1 MAGTAKVDLS
11 ANGSDSWLWR
21 RWIAISN
28 FKSTKKDHIL
38 EEKVLHFI
46 GHDVSQHEIS
56 TKKSE
61 QSIANEPTLSKVVKE
76 DFFPSSKVLDEGEEG
91 LDKSLTN
98 EIDSKDVSR
107 RILKDKLLEHS
118 VTQNLLSTAFQAL
131 KFQGRTKPFVGPR
144 SAQRDDGILL
154 KTGKIKIAWLTTQNF
169 HSAEGKQSTEL
180 ERIDKLLLLRSEL
193 GNKDTKSQRNRSEIS
208 ELSWSLPLPARN
220 KKKGCET
227 DKNDKA
233 AQQNMATNNKK
244 LKMIVNNLAK
254 AVSYSF
260 RNALALRDQKN
271 HVIDKSFLTFLLRR
285 EVRKMCLIKELIE
298 ELKAITTCS
307 RFKFHEDDFKDI
319 SETVQSLHSLMQEDL
334 KHLFSEEIPHE
345 NRKCFPVF
353 TAVFAIIGRIIA
365 VLGLAV
371 VFLGKWSGPLVF
383 ILLALVLFLVITPFV
398 K

>member
-1 MAGTAKVDLS
+1 M
-11 ANGSDSWLWR
+11 
-21 RWIAISN
+21 
-28 FKSTKKDHIL
+28 
-38 EEKVLHFI
+38 
-46 GHDVSQHEIS
+46 
-56 TKKSE
+56 
-61 QSIANEPTLSKVVKE
+61 
-76 DFFPSSKVLDEGEEG
+76 
-91 LDKSLTN
+91 
-98 EIDSKDVSR
+98 
-107 RILKDKLLEHS
+107 KDKLLEHS